1 MLKYG
6 KNIALLKPL
15 PELKKPEPS
24 AIVRFF
30 RHFLDFLGD
39 VVISIIEK
47 VINFATLGIKIVG
60 DLVEIA
66 LGAIKDIFINVIFGE
81 KIDWKQIGINTL
93 WRLGTTGYVYAGRK
107 FVKFVKNL
115 SPKASNVLNWFRKT
129 GKSVWNLVKN
139 PSNIPRYVLNKTV
152 YFFTKKMNKS
162 QIFKKLDLKK
172 IKKVIRGIIR
182 HSIGL
187 SVFIKGMINSKNKTD
202 FVIRRGI
209 NFLKFGQKRIIK
221 KLFQRN
227 ARKNILSLAKNNNQ
241 SVKAYEKV
249 LKKADLTWIPFKDS
263 NWIDG
268 VKIASTS
275 WIENENDSKISFYTF
290 FNSEV
295 KKPPLLF
302 IDRPIDE
309 FNSFITA
316 ASKGKFYLDNFA
328 WGWEIGKAI
337 KLQEKEQKNT
347 KTYFWIKNLDSK
359 NSKYSKHFL
368 SSISSIEE
376 NQEAALEAFR
386 NNFKVLSSTKNRFL
400 GNKMVVQFDN
410 EKIRFYKKMTKS
422 IYNKTLLNNKT
433 VKKTSKII
441 NLKIKPKRL

>member
-47 VINFATLGIKIVG
+47 VVNFATLGIKIVG

-107 FVKFVKNL
+107 FVKFIKNL

-139 PSNIPRYVLNKTV
+139 PSNIPRYLLNKTV

-162 QIFKKLDLKK
+162 PIFKKLDLKK
-172 IKKVIRGIIR
+172 IRKVIRGIIR

-202 FVIRRGI
+202 FAIRRGI

-227 ARKNILSLAKNNNQ
+227 ARKNILSLARNNNQ
-241 SVKAYEKV
+241 SVKSYERV

-309 FNSFITA
+309 FNGFITA

-347 KTYFWIKNLDSK
+347 KTYFWIKNLSSK
-359 NSKYSKHFL
+359 NSKYNKHFL

-433 VKKTSKII
+433 IKKTSKII

>member
-47 VINFATLGIKIVG
+47 VVNFATLGIKIVG

-162 QIFKKLDLKK
+162 PIFKKLDLKK
-172 IKKVIRGIIR
+172 IRKVIRGIIR

-241 SVKAYEKV
+241 SVKAYERV
-249 LKKADLTWIPFKDS
+249 LKKTDLTWIPFKDS

-295 KKPPLLF
+295 KKPALLF

-309 FNSFITA
+309 FNGFITA

-433 VKKTSKII
+433 IKKTSKII

>member
-47 VINFATLGIKIVG
+47 VVNFATLGIKIVG

-162 QIFKKLDLKK
+162 PIFKKLDLKK
-172 IKKVIRGIIR
+172 IRKVIRGIIR

-241 SVKAYEKV
+241 SVKAYERV
-249 LKKADLTWIPFKDS
+249 LKK
-263 NWIDG
+263 
-268 VKIASTS
+268 
-275 WIENENDSKISFYTF
+275 
-290 FNSEV
+290 
-295 KKPPLLF
+295 
-302 IDRPIDE
+302 
-309 FNSFITA
+309 
-316 ASKGKFYLDNFA
+316 
-328 WGWEIGKAI
+328 
-337 KLQEKEQKNT
+337 
-347 KTYFWIKNLDSK
+347 
-359 NSKYSKHFL
+359 
-368 SSISSIEE
+368 
-376 NQEAALEAFR
+376 
-386 NNFKVLSSTKNRFL
+386 NRF
-400 GNKMVVQFDN
+400 N
-410 EKIRFYKKMTKS
+410 
-422 IYNKTLLNNKT
+422 LNT
-433 VKKTSKII
+433 F
-441 NLKIKPKRL
+441 